1 MTSFFCSALSTSLS
15 SWTSISGMALF
26 SYLGLAVR
34 RGMLKYAQCDSRRRL
49 QRRQHLVNLPGEL
62 RLLVDHGLGVI
73 HGHAVSAGVLAHD
86 RHHGV
91 VGVPARPVALPL
103 EYSLLPRHRHHAGL
117 D

>member
-49 QRRQHLVNLPGEL
+49 QRRQHLVNLPGAL
-62 RLLVDHGLGVI
+62 RPLVDHGVGAI
-73 HGHAVSAGVLAHD
+73 DAHAVGAGVLGHD

-91 VGVPARPVALPL
+91 RGDPASPV
-103 EYSLLPRHRHHAGL
+103 
-117 D
+117 